1 MMNPIKDVEAEANKI
16 ENELLN
22 PVSDSNTEPVIIA
35 EKITE
40 SIETIETDVKNTFD
54 KVVGKI
60 GIPGHGV

>member
-1 MMNPIKDVEAEANKI
+1 MNPIKDVEAEANKI

-22 PVSDSNTEPVIIA
+22 PVSDGNKEPVIIA

-40 SIETIETDVKNTFD
+40 SIETIDADVKKTFD